1 MTVLPTDP
9 QGGIDPLDRITAE
22 VGVGSTSESR
32 SAMSARGVFL
42 HGPSSSGKSALA
54 RAIQLKLPEPWL
66 VLDADTALRHYPC
79 DHPRFQPDDNRYW
92 ARAYLV
98 MVRALV
104 QEGFGLIAEQILWTD
119 GHVVDCREVLGDLP
133 ILFVHVSADLQVA
146 EAREAERPDRG
157 PGTAR
162 YQYENV
168 CWDLPYDLTVD
179 TSRSSPDEAAV
190 PVVERLASGAS
201 PTALRHLAPCGRPP
215 AP

>member
-1 MTVLPTDP
+1 MTVLPSSPPTGVDP
-9 QGGIDPLDRITAE
+9 TDRITAE
-22 VGVGSTSESR
+22 VDVGSASESR

-42 HGPSSSGKSALA
+42 HGPSSSGKTALA

-66 VLDADTALRHYPC
+66 VLDADTALRQYPY
-79 DHPRFQPDDNRYW
+79 DHPRFQPDDNRHW

-104 QEGFGLIAEQILWTD
+104 QEGFGVIAEQILWTD

-133 ILFVHVSADLQVA
+133 ILFIRVSADLEVA
-146 EAREAERPDRG
+146 EAREAARPDRG

-168 CWDLPYDLTVD
+168 CWNLPYDLTVD

-190 PVVERLASGAS
+190 AVVEWLTSGAS
-201 PTALRHLAPCGRPP
+201 PTALQRLAPCGRPP